1 MPTIFLFRHG
11 ETHWNRQKRIQ
22 GQGDS
27 PLTLKGIEQA
37 RAYGRTL
44 RRQLGDDTAGWRV
57 ISSPLPR
64 CIQTTGI
71 LCEEAGLDF
80 SAMELEARLREVSTG
95 AWSGLLKSE
104 MDPGLLNGSGTN
116 SWFFRCPGGE
126 THAEVSAR
134 LTAWLAER
142 AAGEKLVVISHGVA
156 GRVLRGLHAGND
168 PDEALAG
175 TTPQDAFYRLRPGQ
189 VERIA
194 CI

>member
-11 ETHWNRQKRIQ
+11 ETHWNREKRIQ

-27 PLTLKGIEQA
+27 PLTIKGIEQA

-44 RRQLGDDTAGWRV
+44 RRLLEGSTGWRI

-64 CIQTTGI
+64 CVQTTGI

-80 SAMELEARLREVSTG
+80 STLEMDARLREVSTG
-95 AWSGLLKSE
+95 AWSGLLKAE
-104 MDPGLLNGSGTN
+104 MDQSLLGGAGTN

-126 THAEVSAR
+126 THAEMSSR
-134 LTAWLAER
+134 LSSWLAER
-142 AAGEKLVVISHGVA
+142 VAGEKLVVVSHGVA
-156 GRVLRGLHAGND
+156 GRVLRGLHAGTD

-189 VERIA
+189 IERIA
-194 CI
+194 CK